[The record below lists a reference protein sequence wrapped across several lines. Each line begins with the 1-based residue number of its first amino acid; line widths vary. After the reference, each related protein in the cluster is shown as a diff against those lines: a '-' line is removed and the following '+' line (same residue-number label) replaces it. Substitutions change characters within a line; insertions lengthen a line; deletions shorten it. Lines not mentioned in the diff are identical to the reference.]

1 METNSLS
8 GASMLYYLV
17 HDLTTAP
24 PYEEKQTSSKEE
36 RRQRIILKVTMS
48 SSIAIYTRSLAH
60 LEDHIFSDKL
70 NLCNI
75 LNSCFRA

>member
-24 PYEEKQTSSKEE
+24 PTKKNKYLQKKN
-36 RRQRIILKVTMS
+36 
-48 SSIAIYTRSLAH
+48 
-60 LEDHIFSDKL
+60 ED
-70 NLCNI
+70 N
-75 LNSCFRA
+75 A